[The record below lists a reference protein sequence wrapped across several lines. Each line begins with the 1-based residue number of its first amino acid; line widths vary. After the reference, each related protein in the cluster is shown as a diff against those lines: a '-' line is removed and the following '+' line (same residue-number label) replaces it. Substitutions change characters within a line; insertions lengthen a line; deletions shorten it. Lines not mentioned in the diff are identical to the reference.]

1 MSKENNKEVRIKVR
15 LSEEEKQKLEACA
28 DRCGL
33 SQAEFIRLLCKGQMP
48 KPQPKKELWEL
59 LNTLYSV
66 HNGFKEC
73 AKYEPSALEICKE
86 IECLILDLQ
95 EAG

>member
-1 MSKENNKEVRIKVR
+1 MKDKKVRIKVR
-15 LSEEEKQKLEACA
+15 LTEGENEKLKRCSAL
-28 DRCGL
+28 CGL
-33 SQAEFIRLLCKGQMP
+33 SQAEFIRQLCKGQMP

-73 AKYEPSALEICKE
+73 AKYVPSALGICKE